1 MVLKVFAGLRV
12 RVFGRRRRCR
22 ISFRQQATSTTIGV
36 TPKTTMLR
44 STTFFAA
51 AVAALTFA
59 SSSSAFAPSQ
69 GTCDLFPQREDVA
82 ISDEV

>member
-1 MVLKVFAGLRV
+1 MVLKVFAGCAC
-12 RVFGRRRRCR
+12 VFLADVAVAR
-22 ISFRQQATSTTIGV
+22 IFFRQQATSTTIGV